1 MVMIS
6 IEQLRYVR
14 LGTPDLDRAVDFARR
29 VVGLELV
36 GRDDDQAWFRS
47 DYRDHTLVFTA
58 GDAADQT
65 LGIEVRDQASL
76 GAARAVLEGAGLVAT
91 AGDEA
96 GRKARKVKD
105 YITFMSPGGLRIDLA
120 LRPLQSGWRYFPAR
134 DAGIT
139 SFHGV
144 AIRSTDIEGD
154 ERLWTAVLSGRVS
167 DWVGD
172 AAYIRIDDRHHRISL
187 HPSTTGGL
195 LEVQFEIEGLDQL
208 MQNGYWLRS
217 AQVKLLHGPGRQP
230 TSGQIFLTF
239 QGVDNVAFGYVAE
252 GEHFAPDQPQRLPR
266 QFAHARSSFCAWSS
280 ECAMIEYAAEGELT

>member
-14 LGTPDLDRAVDFARR
+14 LGTPDLDRAVDFASR

-47 DYRDHTLVFTA
+47 DYRDHTLVFIA
-58 GDAADQT
+58 GDQADQT
-65 LGIEVRDQASL
+65 LGIEVRDPAALES
-76 GAARAVLEGAGLVAT
+76 ARANLEAAGMAAV

-105 YITFMSPGGLRIDLA
+105 YITFMSPGGLRIDLV
-120 LRPLQSGWRYFPAR
+120 LRPLYSGWRYFPTR
-134 DAGIT
+134 DPGVT
-139 SFHGV
+139 GFHGV

-154 ERLWTAVLSGRVS
+154 QRLWTAVLSGRVS

-172 AAYIRIDDRHHRISL
+172 AVFIHIDDRHHRIAL
-187 HPSTTGGL
+187 HPSKTAGL

-208 MQNGYWLRS
+208 MQNAYWLRS

-230 TSGQIFLTF
+230 ASGQLFLTF
-239 QGVDNVAFGYVAE
+239 QGVDSVAFGYVAE
-252 GEHFAPDQPQRLPR
+252 GERFAPDQPQRLPR

-280 ECAMIEYAAEGELT
+280 ECAMIEYAGEGEPA

>member
-1 MVMIS
+1 MIS

-14 LGTPDLDRAVDFARR
+14 LGTPDLDRAVDFASR

-47 DYRDHTLVFTA
+47 DYRDHTLVFVA
-58 GDAADQT
+58 GDEADQT

-76 GAARAVLEGAGLVAT
+76 ESARAILEGAGLAAVT
-91 AGDEA
+91 GDEA

-105 YITFMSPGGLRIDLA
+105 YITFMSPGGLVIDLV
-120 LRPLQSGWRYFPAR
+120 LRPLHSGWRYFPAR
-134 DAGIT
+134 DAGVT
-139 SFHGV
+139 GFHGV
-144 AIRSTDIEGD
+144 AVRSTNIEGD

-172 AAYIRIDDRHHRISL
+172 AAYIRIDDRHHRIAL

-195 LEVQFEIEGLDQL
+195 LEIQFEIEGLDQL
-208 MQNGYWLRS
+208 MQNAYWLRS

-239 QGVDNVAFGYVAE
+239 QGLNSVAFGYVAE
-252 GEHFAPDQPQRLPR
+252 GERFTPDQPQRLPR

-280 ECAMIEYAAEGELT
+280 ECAMIEYAAEGEPT

>member
-1 MVMIS
+1 MIA

-14 LGTPDLDRAVDFARR
+14 LGTPDLDRAVEFASR

-36 GRDDDQAWFRS
+36 ERDDDQAWLRS
-47 DYRDHTLVFTA
+47 DDRDHTLVLIA
-58 GDAADQT
+58 GDGADPT

-76 GAARAVLEGAGLVAT
+76 EAARADLEAAGLGPT

-96 GRKARKVKD
+96 GRRSRKVKD
-105 YITFMSPGGLRIDLA
+105 YVTFMSPGGLRIDLV

-139 SFHGV
+139 GFHGV
-144 AIRSTDIEGD
+144 AIRSTDIECD
-154 ERLWTAVLSGRVS
+154 ERLWTATMSGLVS
-167 DWVGD
+167 DWVGE
-172 AAYIRIDDRHHRISL
+172 AAYIRIDDRHHRVAL

-208 MQNGYWLRS
+208 MQNAYCLRS

-239 QGVDNVAFGYVAE
+239 QGVGSVAFGYVAE
-252 GEHFAPDQPQRLPR
+252 GDRFAPDQPHRLPR

-280 ECAMIEYAAEGELT
+280 ECAMIEYAAEGEPT

>member
-14 LGTPDLDRAVDFARR
+14 LGTPDLDRALNFASRI
-29 VVGLELV
+29 VGLELV

-58 GDAADQT
+58 GDEADQT

-76 GAARAVLEGAGLVAT
+76 ESARADLEAAGLSAT

-105 YITFMSPGGLRIDLA
+105 YITFMSPGGLRIDLV
-120 LRPLQSGWRYFPAR
+120 LRPLHSGWRYFPAR
-134 DAGIT
+134 DAGIM

-154 ERLWTAVLSGRVS
+154 ERLWTAVLSGLVS
-167 DWVGD
+167 DWVGE
-172 AAYIRIDDRHHRISL
+172 AAYIRIDDRHHRIAL

-208 MQNGYWLRS
+208 MQNAYWLRS

-230 TSGQIFLTF
+230 ASGQIFVTF
-239 QGVDNVAFGYVAE
+239 QGVDSVAFGYVAE
-252 GEHFAPDQPQRLPR
+252 GDRFAPDQPQRLPR

-280 ECAMIEYAAEGELT
+280 ECAMIEYAAEGEPT

>member
-1 MVMIS
+1 V
-6 IEQLRYVR
+6 E
-14 LGTPDLDRAVDFARR
+14 FASR

-36 GRDDDQAWFRS
+36 ERDDDQAWLRS
-47 DYRDHTLVFTA
+47 DDRDHTLVLIA
-58 GDAADQT
+58 GDGADPT

-76 GAARAVLEGAGLVAT
+76 EAARADLEAAGLGPT

-96 GRKARKVKD
+96 GRRSRQVKD
-105 YITFMSPGGLRIDLA
+105 YVTFMSPGGLRIDLV

-139 SFHGV
+139 GFHGV

-154 ERLWTAVLSGRVS
+154 ERLWTATMSGLVS
-167 DWVGD
+167 DWVGE
-172 AAYIRIDDRHHRISL
+172 AAYIRIDDRHHRVAL

-208 MQNGYWLRS
+208 MQNAYWLRS
-217 AQVKLLHGPGRQP
+217 AQMKLLHGPGRRP

-239 QGVDNVAFGYVAE
+239 QGLDGVAFGYVAE
-252 GEHFAPDQPQRLPR
+252 GDRFAPDQPQRLPR

-280 ECAMIEYAAEGELT
+280 ECAMAEYAAEGEPA

>member
-6 IEQLRYVR
+6 IEQLRYIR
-14 LGTPDLDRAVDFARR
+14 LGTPDLDRAVDFASR

-47 DYRDHTLVFTA
+47 DYRDHTLVFFA
-58 GDAADQT
+58 GDEADQT
-65 LGIEVRDQASL
+65 LGIEVRDQALLES
-76 GAARAVLEGAGLVAT
+76 ARADLEAAGLPA
-91 AGDEA
+91 ADGDEV

-105 YITFMSPGGLRIDLA
+105 YVTFMSPGGLRIDLV
-120 LRPLQSGWRYFPAR
+120 LRPLHSGWRYFPAR

-144 AIRSTDIEGD
+144 AIRSTDIQRD
-154 ERLWTAVLSGRVS
+154 ERLWTAMLSGLVS
-167 DWVGD
+167 DWVGE
-172 AAYIRIDDRHHRISL
+172 AAYIRTDDRHHRVSL

-195 LEVQFEIEGLDQL
+195 LEIQFEIEGLDHL
-208 MQNGYWLRS
+208 MQNAYWLRS

-230 TSGQIFLTF
+230 ASGQIFLTF
-239 QGVDNVAFGYVAE
+239 QGVGSVAFGYVAE
-252 GEHFAPDQPQRLPR
+252 GERCAPDQPKRLPR

-280 ECAMIEYAAEGELT
+280 ECAMIEYAAEGDLT